1 MIEGITLQLVIRI
14 VAAVIVLWFASVHI
28 REHKVMWPYVPLFI
42 YFTALASTA
51 SAEFY
56 GIFITDLQTIF
67 DALFLVFYIWLLL
80 VIVALLRKNQHNTN
94 I

>member
-14 VAAVIVLWFASVHI
+14 VAAIIVLWFTSVHI
-28 REHKVMWPYVPLFI
+28 REHKIIWPYVPLFI
-42 YFTALASTA
+42 YFVALTATA
-51 SAEFY
+51 AAEFY
-56 GIFITDLQTIF
+56 EIFSTDLQTIF

-80 VIVALLRKNQHNTN
+80 VIIALLRKNQHDTN